1 MSGNEMNGEG
11 SNVSMTCGD
20 LFMRNLPLRE
30 CVQITA
36 DTVREA
42 RIRTKLVVGLVVLS
56 GLWCP
61 ALAQSS
67 TLADRV
73 IEHQLDNGLTL
84 LMVERHQAPVVSINL
99 TFKVGSINEHVGITG
114 VAHLYEHMAFKG
126 TQTLGTSDYETE
138 RLLLDELNQLDQA
151 MLHERNT
158 ASSGSE
164 ALKVMQQRFTEL
176 EAKANA
182 FVVPNEFGLLYDSH
196 GAIGLNASTSA
207 ELTRYVVSLP
217 ANRLPMW
224 AVVESDRMRN
234 TVLREFYKEKG
245 VVLEE
250 RRLRTDNSPSGRM
263 FEAFTS
269 TAFWAHP
276 YRNPVIGWPT
286 DIANLTATETKA
298 FFREHYGPNNAILAI
313 VGAIHP
319 PDVIALVETT
329 FGPIPNQPPPPPL
342 VTVEPPQNGERRVEV
357 QYDAEP
363 FLLIGFHKPG
373 VGHPDDDVFDVIDSV
388 LSSGRTSRLHTQL
401 VQEKQLAVRV
411 GTFTGFPG
419 SQFPNLFV
427 ISAVPR
433 APHTTAE
440 LETAIYE
447 ELDKLK
453 TDPVTP
459 RELHK
464 VINNLD
470 AYLIRS
476 LQSNSGLVS
485 QLTYF
490 EAIAG
495 DWHYLARIRDRIATI
510 TQEDIQRVAKEY
522 LVKKNRVVATLVK
535 EREEG
540 AVP

>member
-1 MSGNEMNGEG
+1 MQSEPTTHRR
-11 SNVSMTCGD
+11 S
-20 LFMRNLPLRE
+20 
-30 CVQITA
+30 
-36 DTVREA
+36 
-42 RIRTKLVVGLVVLS
+42 IRGLQTRFAIGLIVLIW
-56 GLWCP
+56 LWCP
-61 ALAQSS
+61 NTFAQSG

-84 LMVERHQAPVVSINL
+84 LMVERHQAPIVSINL
-99 TFKVGSINEHVGITG
+99 TFKVGSVNEHVGITG

-126 TQTLGTSDYETE
+126 TKTLGTSDYEAE
-138 RLLLDELNQLDQA
+138 RVLLDELDQLDQA
-151 MLHERNT
+151 ILQERKNAT
-158 ASSGSE
+158 PDSE
-164 ALKVMQQRFTEL
+164 KLKAMQEKFEEL
-176 EAKANA
+176 ETQANA
-182 FVVPNEFGLLYDSH
+182 LSVQNEFGLLYDSH
-196 GAIGLNASTSA
+196 GAVGLNASTSS
-207 ELTRYVVSLP
+207 ELTRYIVSLP

-224 AVVESDRMRN
+224 AAVESDRMRN
-234 TVLREFYKEKG
+234 TVLREFYKEKR

-263 FEAFTS
+263 FEAFAS

-286 DIANLTATETKA
+286 DIANLTVTETKA
-298 FFREHYGPNNAILAI
+298 FFKEHYGPNNAVLAI
-313 VGAIHP
+313 VGDIHP
-319 PDVIALVETT
+319 PDVIALIETT
-329 FGPIPNQPPPPPL
+329 FGPIPSQSPPPPV
-342 VTVEPPQNGERRVEV
+342 VTEELSQDGERRVNV

-363 FLLIGFHKPG
+363 FVMIGFHKPG
-373 VGHPDDDVFDVIDSV
+373 VGHPDDDVFDVIDSI
-388 LSSGRTSRLHTQL
+388 LSSGRTSRMHKQI
-401 VQEKQLAVRV
+401 VQKKQLAVRV

-419 SQFPNLFV
+419 NRFPNLFV

-440 LETAIYE
+440 LEEAVYE

-453 TDPVTP
+453 TEPIKP
-459 RELHK
+459 RELEK

-470 AYLIRS
+470 AYLVRS
-476 LQSNSGLVS
+476 LQSNSGLAS

-495 DWHYLARIRDRIATI
+495 DWNYLVEIRDRMAKI

-535 EREEG
+535 KTEG
-540 AVP
+540 GQAK